1 MKEVIFNT
9 NTISYQNVDV
19 KRSLLIVY
27 SGNNTRGVI
36 IKVQNWYKY
45 TEVAD
50 VAECALENTC
60 LFDLYLELK
69 DTIPDLKICV
79 L

>member
-9 NTISYQNVDV
+9 NAILYQYINA
-19 KRSLLIVY
+19 KGHLLIVY
-27 SGNNTRGVI
+27 SNNTIRGVI
-36 IKVQNWYKY
+36 IKVKDWYKY